1 MHVIARVYRDI
12 REKQVVL
19 IVDYIGI
26 VNELKQ
32 ALKIYTDSKG
42 KGTPALK
49 AEQAFEIVLEKLHII
64 RGMLHKFD
72 YSGFEFETHSL
83 VVPAANF
90 ILGLENGK
98 KRFLDTRSEEH
109 TSELQSRGHL
119 V

>member
-1 MHVIARVYRDI
+1 MNIDKQMKGHNLMKAIDRDNLVF
-12 REKQVVL
+12 RNKQGGL
-19 IVDYIGI
+19 IDDYIGI
-26 VNELKQ
+26 GNELKQ

-83 VVPAANF
+83 VVQIGRA
-90 ILGLENGK
+90 
-98 KRFLDTRSEEH
+98 SC
-109 TSELQSRGHL
+109 RGRESHSG
-119 V
+119 VATVA